1 VAVVLQ
7 PNNVV
12 EGIPARNSVGRGTIV
27 RLCQR
32 RVVGGGCDRCAGKEA
47 KHRPV
52 VPTPT
57 ATAARA
63 MSTAAAARASTA
75 PVVAAVHAWVPCQ
88 PEGDGGDTPTMVATT
103 TRRLLDTMKGK
114 KE

>member
-1 VAVVLQ
+1 MAVILQ

-12 EGIPARNSVGRGTIV
+12 EGIAARNSAGQGTIV
-27 RLCQR
+27 PKKSGMR
-32 RVVGGGCDRCAGKEA
+32 GCGRCAGKEA
-47 KHRPV
+47 THRPV

-63 MSTAAAARASTA
+63 MSTTAAARASTA
-75 PVVAAVHAWVPCQ
+75 PVAAAVHAWVLCQ
-88 PEGDGGDTPTMVATT
+88 PEGDGGDTPAMVATT

-114 KE
+114 KRMN